1 MASRIRTAEDAAAWR
16 LCIGCGACAWA
27 CPEGNIRLIDVVD
40 DGIRPQVDPQGC
52 QSCSQCLEV
61 CPGINIER
69 PLSDIPTGILPE
81 LLEDWGPILEVWEG
95 YAADSEIRYRGSSG
109 GLATALSLYCLE
121 RQGMHG
127 VLHIGSDPG
136 SPWRNKTSLSR
147 NRDDLIGKSGSRYAP
162 ASPCDGLGEMER
174 ASSPCVFVGKPCDVV
189 AVRKAQ
195 RKSEAVNRNLG
206 LAIAIFCAG
215 TPATLGTLEMLQAM
229 GVEPEDVEE
238 LRYRGHGWPGK
249 ASVRSRKNPEKPSE
263 LTYQES
269 WGGILQKRRPLRCHL
284 CPDGCGEFADLSCA
298 DPWYREIPPGEPGR
312 SMVLVR
318 TQRGREIL
326 QGAIRDGY
334 VCLERAEASIVS
346 RSSGLYERKRN
357 LAGRILTLRLL
368 GIPAPKF
375 SGLFLW
381 RGWAKLSPGGKVRSF
396 LSTLKRILLRKLYFR
411 RVLNWTDPRASGRG
425 VKSDSC
431 D

>member
-1 MASRIRTAEDAAAWR
+1 MAGRIRTAGDAAAWR

-27 CPEGNIRLIDVVD
+27 CPEGNIQLIDVID
-40 DGIRPQVDPQGC
+40 DGIRPKVDSKGC
-52 QSCSQCLEV
+52 QSCGQCLEV
-61 CPGINIER
+61 CPGIGIER
-69 PLSDIPTGILPE
+69 PLSGFPSDIFPD
-81 LLEDWGPILEVWEG
+81 LLEDWGPVLEVWEG
-95 YAADSEIRYRGSSG
+95 YATDSEIRFRGSSG
-109 GLATALSLYCLE
+109 GVATALSLYCLE

-127 VLHIGSDPG
+127 VLHIGADSAF
-136 SPWRNKTSLSR
+136 PWRNKTSLSHDR
-147 NRDDLIGKSGSRYAP
+147 EDLVNKSGSRYAP
-162 ASPCDGLGEMER
+162 ASPCEGLGEIE
-174 ASSPCVFVGKPCDVV
+174 SSPSPCVFVGKPCDVV

-195 RKSEAVNRNLG
+195 RKSEALNRNLG

-215 TPATLGTLEMLQAM
+215 TPSTRGTLEMLETM
-229 GVEPEDVEE
+229 GIAPEDVEE
-238 LRYRGHGWPGK
+238 LRYRGNGWPGK
-249 ASVRSRKNPEKPSE
+249 AAVRSRKNPEKPVE
-263 LTYQES
+263 LTYPES

-298 DPWYREIPPGEPGR
+298 DPWYREIPPDEPGR

-326 QGAIRDGY
+326 QGALREGY
-334 VCLERAEASIVS
+334 VFLERAEASIVP

-368 GIPAPKF
+368 GVPAPKF

-381 RGWAKLSPGGKVRSF
+381 RGWARLPLSGKIRSI
-396 LSTLKRILLRKLYFR
+396 LSTLKRILLRRLFFR
-411 RVLNWTDPRASGRG
+411 KALDWTAMAAAGRRTGSG
-425 VKSDSC
+425 SC